1 MEHRSSLFLLNHI
14 SFKEHFEMLYN
25 IANFWTDTYDIL
37 LLKIMKVQNFFYE
50 GPTLGHTSLP
60 RT

>member
-1 MEHRSSLFLLNHI
+1 
-14 SFKEHFEMLYN
+14 MLYN